1 MRRTVTVVTIAAGVL
16 ACSGAATVF
25 VLRDRAAPAAAA
37 TAVPTGTAPVQR
49 TDIVQRQR
57 VNGTLNYGSTT
68 TVSAPA
74 GATPDQ
80 VQQARATV
88 NTAHASLTAA
98 ITAAT
103 DTAAASQLAISQA
116 QGPAA
121 VAAAQQHAQQAQH
134 QADAQVASARVS
146 LQNADAALQMLQS
159 SARLDGSFTWLPAPG
174 ARVNQGQTLYAVNG
188 RPVVFFYGGQPAYR
202 QLGPGVNGDDV
213 KQLEQDLIDLGFA
226 SPANLTADG
235 NFTGADSAAV
245 QRWQAALGLPQ
256 SGTVRLG
263 EVVFAS
269 GPVRV
274 AAVRAALGAQA
285 APGTPVLDLT
295 AVHHTVT
302 VQLDVS
308 RQQLVN
314 RGDQVSVLMPDGHTN
329 VAGSVTDVSRV
340 ATTPQ
345 NQGQGQG
352 GSAQQPTVAVTITLA
367 DESAAGTLDQAPV
380 YVSITTASKK
390 NVLAVPVTALLA
402 QPDGGYAVAV
412 RSGGARRL
420 VTVQPGLFGD
430 GGLVEV
436 SGSGLAEGQT
446 VEVPAR

>member
-1 MRRTVTVVTIAAGVL
+1 MRRTISVTIAAAVL
-16 ACSGAATVF
+16 ACSGAAAVF

-37 TAVPTGTAPVQR
+37 IAVPTGAAPVQR

-57 VNGTLNYGSTT
+57 VNGTLNYGATT
-68 TVSAPA
+68 TVSAPG

-80 VQQARATV
+80 VQQAHAAV

-98 ITAAT
+98 MTAAA
-103 DTAAASQLAISQA
+103 DTAAANQLAISQA

-159 SARLDGSFTWLPAPG
+159 SARLDGSFTWLPAAG
-174 ARVNQGQTLYAVNG
+174 TSVNQGQALYAVNG
-188 RPVVFFYGGQPAYR
+188 RPVVLLYGGQPAYR
-202 QLGPGVNGDDV
+202 QLSPGVSGDDV
-213 KQLEQDLIDLGFA
+213 KQMEQDLIDLGFA

-245 QRWQAALGLPQ
+245 QRWQASLGLPQ

-285 APGTPVLDLT
+285 APGAPVLDLT

-308 RQQLVN
+308 RQQLVG
-314 RGDQVSVLMPDGHTN
+314 RGDQVSVLMPDGHTS

-345 NQGQGQG
+345 SQGQGQG
-352 GSAQQPTVAVTITLA
+352 GPNQQATVAVTVSLA
-367 DESAAGTLDQAPV
+367 DEAAAGTLDQAPV

-412 RSGGARRL
+412 RSGGVRRL
-420 VTVQPGLFGD
+420 VSVQPGLFGD

-436 SGSGLAEGQT
+436 SSSGLAEGQT

>member
-1 MRRTVTVVTIAAGVL
+1 MRRAITVTIVAGVL
-16 ACSGAATVF
+16 ACSGAGAVL
-25 VLRDRAAPAAAA
+25 VLRDRPAPTAAA
-37 TAVPTGTAPVQR
+37 TAVPTGTAPVKR

-57 VNGTLNYGSTT
+57 VNGTLNYGGTT
-68 TVSAPA
+68 TVSAPG
-74 GATPDQ
+74 GATADQ

-88 NTAHASLTAA
+88 NTARASLSAA
-98 ITAAT
+98 LTAAT
-103 DTAAASQLAISQA
+103 DTAAANQLAVSQA
-116 QGPAA
+116 QGGAA

-134 QADAQVASARVS
+134 QADALVAGARVS
-146 LQNADAALQMLQS
+146 LQNAEAALQMLQS
-159 SARLDGSFTWLPAPG
+159 SARLDGSFTWLPALG
-174 ARVNQGQTLYAVNG
+174 TTVNQGQALYAVNG
-188 RPVVFFYGGQPAYR
+188 RPVVLLYGVQPAYR
-202 QLGPGVNGDDV
+202 QLSPGVSGDDV
-213 KQLEQDLIDLGFA
+213 KQLEQDLTDLGFA
-226 SPANLTADG
+226 SSANLTADG

-245 QRWQAALGLPQ
+245 QRWQASLGLAQ

-274 AAVRAALGAQA
+274 AAIRAALGAQA
-285 APGTPVLDLT
+285 APATPVLDLT

-302 VQLDVS
+302 VPLDVS

-314 RGDQVSVLMPDGHTN
+314 RGDQVSVLMPDGHAS

-345 NQGQGQG
+345 SQGQGQG
-352 GSAQQPTVAVTITLA
+352 GPNQQATVAVTVTLA

-380 YVSITTASKK
+380 YVSITTASRK

-412 RSGGARRL
+412 RSGGRRRL
-420 VTVQPGLFGD
+420 VSVQPGLFGD

-436 SGSGLAEGQT
+436 TGSGLAEGQT

>member
-1 MRRTVTVVTIAAGVL
+1 MRRTVTVTIAAGVL
-16 ACSGAATVF
+16 ACSGAAAVF
-25 VLRDRAAPAAAA
+25 VLRDRPAPAAAA
-37 TAVPTGTAPVQR
+37 MAVPTGTAVVQR

-57 VNGTLNYGSTT
+57 VNGTLNYGSAT
-68 TVSAPA
+68 TVSAPG

-98 ITAAT
+98 MTAAA
-103 DTAAASQLAISQA
+103 DTAAANKLAISQA

-159 SARLDGSFTWLPAPG
+159 SARLEGSFTWLPAPG
-174 ARVNQGQTLYAVNG
+174 TRVNQGQTLYAVNG
-188 RPVVFFYGGQPAYR
+188 RPVVLLYGGQPAYR
-202 QLGPGVNGDDV
+202 QLSPGVNGDDV
-213 KQLEQDLIDLGFA
+213 KQMEQDLIDLGFA

-245 QRWQAALGLPQ
+245 QRWQASLGLPQ

-263 EVVFAS
+263 EIVFAS

-285 APGTPVLDLT
+285 APGAPVLDLT

-314 RGDQVSVLMPDGHTN
+314 RGDQVSVLMPDGHTS

-345 NQGQGQG
+345 SQGQGQG
-352 GSAQQPTVAVTITLA
+352 GPNQQATVAVTVALA
-367 DESAAGTLDQAPV
+367 DESVAGTLDQAPV

-412 RSGGARRL
+412 RSGGVRRL
-420 VTVQPGLFGD
+420 VSVQPGLFGD

-436 SGSGLAEGQT
+436 SGRGLAEGQT

>member
-1 MRRTVTVVTIAAGVL
+1 MRRTIAVTAAAGVV
-16 ACSGAATVF
+16 ACSCAIAIF

-37 TAVPTGTAPVQR
+37 TAVPTGTASVQR
-49 TDIVQRQR
+49 TDVVQRQR
-57 VNGTLNYGSTT
+57 VNGTLNYGATT
-68 TVSAPA
+68 TFSAPG

-88 NTAHASLTAA
+88 NTAQASLSAAVTAA
-98 ITAAT
+98 S
-103 DTAAASQLAISQA
+103 DTAAANQLAISQA
-116 QGPAA
+116 QGQAA
-121 VAAAQQHAQQAQH
+121 VTAAQQHAQQAQH

-146 LQNADAALQMLQS
+146 LQNAEAALQMLQT
-159 SARLDGSFTWLPAPG
+159 SARLDGSFTWLPALG
-174 ARVNQGQTLYAVNG
+174 AHVSQGQALYAVNG
-188 RPVVFFYGGQPAYR
+188 TPVMLFNGTQPAYR
-202 QLGPGVNGDDV
+202 QLGPGVSGADV
-213 KQLEQDLIDLGFA
+213 KQLEQDLIDLGVVSA
-226 SPANLTADG
+226 ANLTADG
-235 NFTGADSAAV
+235 NFTSADSAAV
-245 QRWQAALGLPQ
+245 RRWQASLGLPQ
-256 SGTVRLG
+256 TGTVRLG
-263 EVVFAS
+263 EMVFAS
-269 GPVRV
+269 GPIRV
-274 AAVRAALGAQA
+274 AAVRASLGAQA

-295 AVHHTVT
+295 AIHHTVT
-302 VQLDVS
+302 VPLDVS

-314 RGDQVSVLMPDGHTN
+314 RGDQVSVLMPDGHTT
-329 VAGSVTDVSRV
+329 VAGSVADVSRV

-345 NQGQGQG
+345 NQGQSQG
-352 GSAQQPTVAVTITLA
+352 GSGQQATVAVTITLA

-380 YVSITTASKK
+380 YVSITTASRK
-390 NVLAVPVTALLA
+390 NVLAVPVTALLV